1 MPLPNLDDKKQEKKP
16 SFGGRP
22 PLESLGLPS
31 LEDDASIED
40 VDIDDIRYEDEEVY
54 EEEHQETTPK
64 RRIPL
69 LNRSK
74 VREKEDTLFVDSK
87 SEDYIDKKRKRIIP
101 TGGKK
106 SMKEIKA
113 KEFDKRKNV
122 ASKARMI
129 RSVVSL
135 GLIIMFA
142 LGMKNTFFPSNNYTK
157 DEIEQMVLDVSK
169 NTGFPIERGK
179 QLVED
184 FTYELLTTDRSNQ
197 ANNTRLAK
205 YLTSE
210 TADGALSLSFM
221 TTEGRS
227 SQKVMMKPTV
237 FEISPVSKNVTR
249 YMVSAVVSDDSGE
262 FEEKSGSTSRDVSHR
277 VSLTMTVFYD
287 PKTDSMSIVRD
298 TVSLTPNPLVV
309 DDRELP
315 SPTELGQEIDSSSE
329 IAEALRPTIVGF
341 IQEYANVSAEKRDGL
356 KQYVPKDV
364 DPKIFNG
371 FDGGVVLNGSPQQA
385 IRYKIYQDGE
395 LWKVMATVSWR
406 DIEASNDSV
415 VYNSTYVLTIEQ
427 FGEKNLV
434 TKIVPYTYIPKSN

>member
-1 MPLPNLDDKKQEKKP
+1 
-16 SFGGRP
+16 
-22 PLESLGLPS
+22 
-31 LEDDASIED
+31 
-40 VDIDDIRYEDEEVY
+40 
-54 EEEHQETTPK
+54 
-64 RRIPL
+64 
-69 LNRSK
+69 
-74 VREKEDTLFVDSK
+74 
-87 SEDYIDKKRKRIIP
+87 
-101 TGGKK
+101 
-106 SMKEIKA
+106 
-113 KEFDKRKNV
+113 
-122 ASKARMI
+122 
-129 RSVVSL
+129 
-135 GLIIMFA
+135 
-142 LGMKNTFFPSNNYTK
+142 
-157 DEIEQMVLDVSK
+157 
-169 NTGFPIERGK
+169 
-179 QLVED
+179 
-184 FTYELLTTDRSNQ
+184 
-197 ANNTRLAK
+197 
-205 YLTSE
+205 
-210 TADGALSLSFM
+210 
-221 TTEGRS
+221 
-227 SQKVMMKPTV
+227 
-237 FEISPVSKNVTR
+237 
-249 YMVSAVVSDDSGE
+249 
-262 FEEKSGSTSRDVSHR
+262 
-277 VSLTMTVFYD
+277 MTVFYD

-309 DDRELP
+309 DDKELP

>member
-1 MPLPNLDDKKQEKKP
+1 MPLPSLDDNRQEKKP

-142 LGMKNTFFPSNNYTK
+142 LGIKNTFFPSNNYTK

-197 ANNTRLAK
+197 ANK
-205 YLTSE
+205 I
-210 TADGALSLSFM
+210 
-221 TTEGRS
+221 GRAS
-227 SQKVMMKPTV
+227 CR
-237 FEISPVSKNVTR
+237 E
-249 YMVSAVVSDDSGE
+249 
-262 FEEKSGSTSRDVSHR
+262 R
-277 VSLTMTVFYD
+277 V
-287 PKTDSMSIVRD
+287 
-298 TVSLTPNPLVV
+298 
-309 DDRELP
+309 
-315 SPTELGQEIDSSSE
+315 
-329 IAEALRPTIVGF
+329 
-341 IQEYANVSAEKRDGL
+341 
-356 KQYVPKDV
+356 
-364 DPKIFNG
+364 
-371 FDGGVVLNGSPQQA
+371 
-385 IRYKIYQDGE
+385 
-395 LWKVMATVSWR
+395 
-406 DIEASNDSV
+406 
-415 VYNSTYVLTIEQ
+415 
-427 FGEKNLV
+427 
-434 TKIVPYTYIPKSN
+434 